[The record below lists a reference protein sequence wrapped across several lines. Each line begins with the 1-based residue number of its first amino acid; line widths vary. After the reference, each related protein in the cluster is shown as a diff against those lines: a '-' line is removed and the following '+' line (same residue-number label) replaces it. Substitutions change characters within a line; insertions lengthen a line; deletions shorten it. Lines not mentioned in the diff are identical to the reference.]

1 MNTEK
6 TIAVLPKLECCGC
19 GSCYNICPQ
28 EAISMEYDKEGF
40 LYPTID
46 EEKCISCGKCRKACP
61 SLNGQYD
68 NTAEPDCY
76 VAMADDSV
84 RKNSSSG
91 GMFPLFARYVLDQG
105 GAVCGAA
112 YDEEFKVRHIVVN
125 SKKDMEKLQKSKYVQ
140 SDTGRVY
147 TEIRE
152 ILEKGRPV
160 LFCGCPCQV
169 AGLRTFLGK
178 NHEKLYT
185 IDLMCHGAPSP
196 GLFEKYLKESHG
208 GRKISHVGFRDKD
221 YYGWSTEMT
230 VKHDDGTIY
239 HSTRNIDPYYKAFL
253 PLLSTR
259 PHCGQCKFSV
269 VPRQGDITLADF
281 WGEEKYDP
289 KYNDGK
295 GISILIINS
304 PAGEKLLE
312 TVRGKMIVC
321 DSMPPDY
328 IYKTG
333 QPFDHCFKSHPARN
347 RYMDLVQYQ
356 PMEKAYEYAVKRK
369 FDVAIMGVW
378 SGCNYGSIMTYYGL
392 CRLVESFG
400 LSVLMIDKPKLGQSD
415 PELGETHSRRFA
427 RENYKEISRSYSLR
441 ELRTLNAHVD
451 TFIIGSDQVWNYG
464 ISRNFGRSYF
474 FDFVDDD
481 KKKIAY
487 ASSFG
492 HDGFFASRAE
502 KETTAHLL
510 KRFDAIS
517 VREAKG
523 VSICRDTFHVKAQQV
538 LDPVFAA
545 DPAIYDEIAA
555 RSSAHEEGE
564 YVVSY
569 ILDPTPEKREAL
581 QYVAKQY
588 NCKLI
593 NMLDGIPWKFRE
605 NKEKLDLPNTVENL
619 QVEDW
624 LYYLKHSRFVITDS
638 CHGASFA
645 ILFKRPFICIANKH
659 RGLSRFESLLSM
671 FHLTDRYVT
680 DPSEIMKPGNKNLLS
695 DIDYDAVYEILEK
708 ERIRSREWLKN
719 ALFAPKAIH
728 NWREYPIIDETMQ
741 KSYEDR
747 IRNLQ
752 EELNKAQR
760 KNRSLPVRAAGRLKR
775 TAKKILRSSGI
786 SKKN

>member
-1 MNTEK
+1 MNKEK
-6 TIAVLPKLECCGC
+6 TIAVLPGIECCGC
-19 GSCYNICPQ
+19 GACYNICPQ
-28 EAISMEYDKEGF
+28 SAISMQYDAEGF
-40 LYPTID
+40 LYPRID
-46 EEKCISCGKCRKACP
+46 EKLCISCGKCRKACP
-61 SLNGQYD
+61 SVSGQY
-68 NTAEPDCY
+68 NNNPEPDCY
-76 VAMADDSV
+76 VAMADDDI

-91 GMFPLFARYVLDQG
+91 GMFTLFAEYVLDRA

-112 YDEEFKVRHIVVN
+112 YDSEFRVLHMIVN
-125 SKKDMEKLQKSKYVQ
+125 NKKDLEKLKKSKYVQ

-147 TEIRE
+147 TEIQKLLKE
-152 ILEKGRPV
+152 GRPV

-169 AGLRTFLGK
+169 AGLRTYLGRDY
-178 NHEKLYT
+178 EKLYT

-196 GLFEKYLKESHG
+196 GLFKKYLQEKHG
-208 GRKISHVGFRDKD
+208 GRKITHVGFRDKD

-230 VKHDDGTIY
+230 VKYSDGTVY
-239 HSTRNIDPYYKAFL
+239 HGTRSVDPFYRAFL

-259 PHCGQCKFSV
+259 PHCGQCRFSV

-281 WGEEKYDP
+281 WGVEKYDP
-289 KYNDGK
+289 KYSDGK
-295 GISILIINS
+295 GTSILIINS
-304 PAGEKLLE
+304 PKGDAVLKE
-312 TVRGKMIVC
+312 VRRRMPVC
-321 DSMPPDY
+321 DPMPLEY

-347 RYMDLVQYQ
+347 RFMDLVQYMS
-356 PMEKAYEYAVKRK
+356 MEKAYEYAVKRK

-400 LSVLMIDKPKLGQSD
+400 LSVLMIDKPRLNNSD
-415 PELGETHSRRFA
+415 PELMETHSRRFA

-441 ELRTLNAHVD
+441 ELRSLNAYVD

-492 HDGFFASRAE
+492 HDGFFASKAE

-510 KRFDAIS
+510 NRFDAIS
-517 VREAKG
+517 VRESRG
-523 VSICRDTFHVKAQQV
+523 VSICRDTFHVKAVQV

-545 DPAIYDEIAA
+545 DPAIYDEIAS
-555 RSSAHEEGE
+555 RSSVHEEE
-564 YVVSY
+564 TYVVSY

-581 QYVAKQY
+581 QYVADHY

-593 NMLDGIPWKFRE
+593 NMLDGIPWKFQE
-605 NKEKLDLPNTVENL
+605 NKEKLNLPNTVENL

-645 ILFKRPFICIANKH
+645 ILFKRPFICIANRH
-659 RGLSRFESLLSM
+659 RGLSRFESLLSL
-671 FHLTDRYVT
+671 FDLKDRYVT
-680 DPSEIMKPGNKNLLS
+680 DPEEIMKPAGKRLLS
-695 DIDYDAVYEILEK
+695 EIDYDAVYRILDR
-708 ERIRSREWLKN
+708 ERIRSRAWLKN
-719 ALFAPKAIH
+719 ALFSPKVIRNNRA
-728 NWREYPIIDETMQ
+728 YPIVDQELKI
-741 KSYEDR
+741 SYDR
-747 IRNLQ
+747 KINGLQAELDRRENSIRPAAERVMRRVKRMAGKLVG
-752 EELNKAQR
+752 
-760 KNRSLPVRAAGRLKR
+760 KN
-775 TAKKILRSSGI
+775 
-786 SKKN
+786 

>member
-1 MNTEK
+1 MNNEK
-6 TIAVLPKLECCGC
+6 TIAVLPKIECCGC

-28 EAISMEYDKEGF
+28 NAISMEYDGEGF
-40 LYPTID
+40 LYPPV
-46 EEKCISCGKCRKACP
+46 EETKCISCGKCRKACP
-61 SLNGQYD
+61 SLNGRYD
-68 NTAEPDCY
+68 HNEEPDCY
-76 VAMADDSV
+76 VAMADDHI

-91 GMFPLFARYVLDQG
+91 GMFTVFAEYVLEMG

-112 YDEEFKVRHIVVN
+112 YDSEFQVRHMVIDN
-125 SKKDMEKLQKSKYVQ
+125 KKDLDKLRKSKYVQ
-140 SDTGRVY
+140 SDTGKVY
-147 TEIRE
+147 TEIRG
-152 ILEKGRPV
+152 ILEEKRPV
-160 LFCGCPCQV
+160 LFSGCPCQV
-169 AGLRTFLGK
+169 AGLRTFLGRDYE
-178 NHEKLYT
+178 NLYT

-196 GLFEKYLKESHG
+196 GLFRKYLQEKHG
-208 GRKISHVGFRDKD
+208 NKKIVHVGFRDKD

-230 VKHDDGTIY
+230 VKYSDGTVY
-239 HSTRNIDPYYKAFL
+239 HGTRNTDPFYKAFL

-259 PHCGQCKFSV
+259 PHCGQCRFSV

-281 WGEEKYDP
+281 WGVEKYDP

-295 GISILIINS
+295 GTSILIVNS
-304 PAGEKLLE
+304 SKGNAILEAVCGKL
-312 TVRGKMIVC
+312 TVC

-328 IYKTG
+328 IYRTG

-347 RYMDLVQYQ
+347 RFMDLVQYQ
-356 PMEKAYEYAVKRK
+356 PIEKAYEYAVKRK

-400 LSVLMIDKPKLGQSD
+400 LSVLMIDKPRLNNSD
-415 PELGETHSRRFA
+415 PELQETHSRRFA

-441 ELRTLNAHVD
+441 ELRSLNAHVD

-502 KETTAHLL
+502 KETTARLL
-510 KRFDAIS
+510 NRFDAIS

-523 VSICRDTFHVKAQQV
+523 VSICRDTFHVKAKQV

-545 DPAIYDEIAA
+545 DPAIYEEIAG
-555 RSSAHEEGE
+555 RSAAHEEGA

-581 QYVAKQY
+581 QYVARQY

-593 NMLDGIPWKFRE
+593 NMLDGIPWRFKE

-624 LYYLKHSRFVITDS
+624 LYYLKHSRFIITDS

-645 ILFKRPFICIANKH
+645 IIFKRPFICIANKH
-659 RGLSRFESLLSM
+659 RGLSRFESLLSL
-671 FHLTDRYVT
+671 FHLENRYVT
-680 DPSEIMKPGNKNLLS
+680 DASEIMKPGKRKLLS
-695 DIDYDAVYEILEK
+695 DIDYDAVYEIMEK
-708 ERIRSREWLKN
+708 ERKRSREWLKN
-719 ALFAPKAIH
+719 ALFAPKTIH
-728 NWREYPIIDETMQ
+728 NWREYPVIDEEM
-741 KSYEDR
+741 KDSYENK
-747 IRNLQ
+747 IRELRD
-752 EELNKAQR
+752 ELNRER
-760 KNRSLPVRAAGRLKR
+760 KNNRSLSVRAAGKI
-775 TAKKILRSSGI
+775 KKAV
-786 SKKN
+786 KKVLGK